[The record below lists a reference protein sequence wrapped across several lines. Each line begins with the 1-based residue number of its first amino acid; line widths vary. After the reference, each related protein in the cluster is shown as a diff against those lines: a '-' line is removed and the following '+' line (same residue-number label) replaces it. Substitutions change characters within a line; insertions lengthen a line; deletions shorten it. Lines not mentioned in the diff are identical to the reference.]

1 MSTSSLAF
9 KGKKLTGKNN
19 YLEWLPEAKL
29 FLEANGFMPF
39 IDNSIKAPNK
49 SLYYKTTY
57 DTNSSSGAIV
67 KDEIPRT
74 PELGIRYIE
83 KLDEYERNKK
93 KAYGAIKSIL
103 SLDVIDRFKDKTDA
117 TKLWEAILQTYGETS
132 FELIGRYFNKLL
144 ESDYN
149 SFNSLDE
156 YTSNIQASYIYLKEL
171 KQEIPKALII

>member
-19 YLEWLPEAKL
+19 YLEQLPEAKL
-29 FLEANGFMPF
+29 FLEVNRFMSF

-49 SLYYKTTY
+49 SLYYMTTY
-57 DTNSSSGAIV
+57 NTKSSLRAIV
-67 KDEIPRT
+67 KDEIPRS

-83 KLDEYERNKK
+83 KLDEYKRNKK
-93 KAYGAIKSIL
+93 KAYRAIKSIL
-103 SLDVIDRFKDKTDA
+103 SLDITDRFKDKKEA
-117 TKLWEAILQTYGETS
+117 TELWEAILQTYRETS

-144 ESDYN
+144 NSDYN

-156 YTSNIQASYIYLKEL
+156 YTSNI
-171 KQEIPKALII
+171 